1 MKRRMEEE
9 ERERNMR
16 TLEDPHLVGEIAAEE
31 ARQERL
37 RRENGWNVLEAEDK
51 RWDWLLAQMSDWEE
65 RDKSWRKFREELEG
79 GKRHKL
85 AKRLGVNKGR
95 V

>member
-1 MKRRMEEE
+1 MKRRIEEE
-9 ERERNMR
+9 ERERSIR
-16 TLEDPHLVGEIAAEE
+16 TIEDPHLVGNVAAEE

-37 RRENGWNVLEAEDK
+37 RRENGWDVLEAEDK

-65 RDKSWRKFREELEG
+65 RDKSWKNFREEVQG

-85 AKRLGVNKGR
+85 AKRLGVNWGSD
-95 V
+95 

>member
-1 MKRRMEEE
+1 MEEE
-9 ERERNMR
+9 ERERSMR
-16 TLEDPHLVGEIAAEE
+16 TLEDPHLVGEVAAEE

-37 RRENGWNVLEAEDK
+37 RRENGYAVLEAEDK

-65 RDKSWRKFREELEG
+65 RDKSWRKFRQELEG

-95 V
+95 G